1 MTLISTT
8 FPKRVEK
15 VDGKLGNGPPGTSLL
30 ITSWIHPIHPI
41 HLNIIFIVILH
52 EVIGLKRHIA
62 AKKN

>member
-30 ITSWIHPIHPI
+30 ITSWIRPI
-41 HLNIIFIVILH
+41 HLSIIFIVILH
-52 EVIGLKRHIA
+52 EVTGLKRHIA